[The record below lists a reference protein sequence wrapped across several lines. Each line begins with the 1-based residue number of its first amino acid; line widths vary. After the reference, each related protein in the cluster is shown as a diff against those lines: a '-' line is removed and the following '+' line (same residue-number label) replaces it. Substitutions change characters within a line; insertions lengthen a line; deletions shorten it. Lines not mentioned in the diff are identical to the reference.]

1 MGYDLRFS
9 LLSILILFSSFL
21 TSFGFPLFFPSLFF
35 LGTPFIQSMF
45 SMLRS
50 IIIIS
55 IASPFSHIF
64 FSFIYYFSIF
74 FKWSYFIFSILL
86 FVNNRVENFWIYF
99 HAFYCMFFTF
109 MFLFLFKF
117 YYFFFCYLIF

>member
-1 MGYDLRFS
+1 MLLSKIFFFSLLCALCFS

-21 TSFGFPLFFPSLFF
+21 TSFGVPFFFPSLFF
-35 LGTPFIQSMF
+35 LGTPFIHSMF

-64 FSFIYYFSIF
+64 FHSISFIPFFIISQFILFYFA
-74 FKWSYFIFSILL
+74 W
-86 FVNNRVENFWIYF
+86 
-99 HAFYCMFFTF
+99 
-109 MFLFLFKF
+109 KF
-117 YYFFFCYLIF
+117 NDVIVYFFPC